1 MKSVYIE
8 TSVVSYLAAK
18 PSGDAVIAVRQ
29 QSSRR
34 WWQRRRQHFSLFI
47 SDVVLEEAAKGD
59 AEAAARRMA
68 LLADIPVAEL
78 NGAVR
83 NLAKRLLA
91 EGALPPNAADDALH
105 LAVAAANGL
114 DYLLTL
120 NCRHIDNAE
129 KKPLMRTVCMLAG
142 FQCPEICTPDELM
155 GD

>member
-1 MKSVYIE
+1 M
-8 TSVVSYLAAK
+8 SYLAAK